1 MRRSCVS
8 PSRVF
13 LVTVLACIASGLWW
27 ALSFAPA
34 ADAAPAAEYAK
45 KGRRPAAKTSPVI
58 AAAKQY
64 AEAIASGDRV
74 AFGRLDFDCQ
84 FALVSAAAAPFKD
97 FPPGPDPVYGRCWT
111 ILVQAHDAAV
121 EQRDEGVNAIWPGN
135 GFLVFYRN
143 QLTSYP
149 PSFYVMDRLGLSPPG
164 GGLRVEPVDSA
175 PIPEASFRMRPGA
188 PLVSVPAAV
197 VRLRVTYKDPI
208 TSPVTYAPEEYNLTA
223 TVKTTAQA
231 LKAVTVKWVV
241 LSGLRKLGFPGDTA
255 VLNLRVAG
263 PGGDPIPFVTETGGY
278 IPDSGAW
285 WKPTDAP
292 EVLSAAL
299 QRMAQYAE
307 QRDRIALL
315 NRVLIVDPGHVA
327 ALTILTGELYQTL
340 VNAGAAVHHVPIG
353 DAALAARFNELYWN
367 AYAQA
372 SRIDISYPRNM
383 IGKDGVAAPTPADHL
398 YRMLPAM
405 ERLARLQPDDLENRI
420 RLGNAYRWNNDPQGA
435 IATHEAVLK
444 VIPPERPALKARVL
458 LELAWSRI
466 AKVAWDR
473 MLDDP
478 GLVQAYKEAEE
489 AFKLTDRPLDKFTA
503 AYTMAYSLAYM
514 PNRDNHA
521 MLEKLTEAR
530 RWYLQLAGASVDSWR
545 YLLLNDTLKGVV
557 EADPAF
563 EPLLTAS

>member
-1 MRRSCVS
+1 MRVLTSRIMLAAAAVS
-8 PSRVF
+8 AA
-13 LVTVLACIASGLWW
+13 TGLWW
-27 ALSFAPA
+27 APSFDLA
-34 ADAAPAAEYAK
+34 AGLAPAAEYAK
-45 KGRRPAAKTSPVI
+45 KGKRPAAKTSPVI
-58 AAAKQY
+58 AVAKQY

-74 AFGRLDFDCQ
+74 AFGQLDFGCQ
-84 FALVSAAAAPFKD
+84 FALVSTAAAPFKD
-97 FPPGPDPVYGRCWT
+97 FPPASDPVYGQCWT
-111 ILVQAHDAAV
+111 ILIQAHDTAV
-121 EQRDEGVNAIWPGN
+121 ELRDEWVNAIWPGKA
-135 GFLVFYRN
+135 FLVFYRN
-143 QLTSYP
+143 QLTSYS
-149 PSFYVMDRLGLSPPG
+149 PSFYVMARLGLSPPG
-164 GGLRVEPVDSA
+164 TGLRVKPVDSA
-175 PIPEASFRMRPGA
+175 PIPAASFRMRPGA

-255 VLNLRVAG
+255 VLNLPMAG
-263 PGGDPIPFVTETGGY
+263 HDGDPIPFVTETGGY
-278 IPDSGAW
+278 IPNSGAW
-285 WKPTDAP
+285 WKPSDAP

-340 VNAGAAVHHVPIG
+340 VNAGAAVHQVPIG
-353 DAALAARFNELYWN
+353 DAALAVRFNELYWN

-372 SRIDISYPRNM
+372 SR
-383 IGKDGVAAPTPADHL
+383 
-398 YRMLPAM
+398 
-405 ERLARLQPDDLENRI
+405 
-420 RLGNAYRWNNDPQGA
+420 RWNNDHQGA
-435 IATHEAVLK
+435 IATHEAVLQD
-444 VIPPERPALKARVL
+444 IPPERVALKARVL

-466 AKVAWDR
+466 GKVAWNR

-478 GLVQAYKEAEE
+478 GLVRAYKEAEE

-503 AYTMAYSLAYM
+503 TYTMAYAQAYM

-545 YLLLNDTLKGVV
+545 FLLLNDTLKGVV

-563 EPLLTAS
+563 KPLLTAS

>member
-27 ALSFAPA
+27 ALLFAPA
-34 ADAAPAAEYAK
+34 AGAAPVAQYAK
-45 KGRRPAAKTSPVI
+45 KGKRPPAKPSPVI

-97 FPPGPDPVYGRCWT
+97 FPPGSDPVYGQCWT

-135 GFLVFYRN
+135 GFLLFYRN
-143 QLTSYP
+143 QLTSYS
-149 PSFYVMDRLGLSPPG
+149 PSFYVMARLGLSPPG
-164 GGLRVEPVDSA
+164 TGLRVEPVDSA
-175 PIPEASFRMRPGA
+175 PIPAASFRMRPGA

-197 VRLRVTYKDPI
+197 VRLRVIYKDPI

-241 LSGLRKLGFPGDTA
+241 LSGLRKLAFPGDTA

-263 PGGDPIPFVTETGGY
+263 PGGDPVPFVAETGGY

-383 IGKDGVAAPTPADHL
+383 IGKDGIAAPTPADHL

-420 RLGNAYRWNNDPQGA
+420 RLGNAYRWSNDAQAA
-435 IATHEAVLK
+435 IATHEAV
-444 VIPPERPALKARVL
+444 VNDITPDRAALKARAL

-466 AKVAWDR
+466 AKVVLNR
-473 MLDDP
+473 MSEDP
-478 GLVQAYKEAEE
+478 GLVRAYSEAEE
-489 AFKLTDRPLDKFTA
+489 AFTLTDRPLDKCA
-503 AYTMAYSLAYM
+503 AACTRASGLVYM
-514 PNRDNHA
+514 PIC
-521 MLEKLTEAR
+521 ER
-530 RWYLQLAGASVDSWR
+530 RA
-545 YLLLNDTLKGVV
+545 
-557 EADPAF
+557 
-563 EPLLTAS
+563 

>member
-1 MRRSCVS
+1 MRGSCVS

-27 ALSFAPA
+27 ALLFAPA
-34 ADAAPAAEYAK
+34 AGAAPAAQYAK
-45 KGRRPAAKTSPVI
+45 KGKRPPAKPSPVI

-97 FPPGPDPVYGRCWT
+97 FPPGSDPVYGQCWT

-143 QLTSYP
+143 ELASYP

-164 GGLRVEPVDSA
+164 GGLRGEP
-175 PIPEASFRMRPGA
+175 
-188 PLVSVPAAV
+188 
-197 VRLRVTYKDPI
+197 
-208 TSPVTYAPEEYNLTA
+208 
-223 TVKTTAQA
+223 
-231 LKAVTVKWVV
+231 
-241 LSGLRKLGFPGDTA
+241 
-255 VLNLRVAG
+255 
-263 PGGDPIPFVTETGGY
+263 
-278 IPDSGAW
+278 
-285 WKPTDAP
+285 
-292 EVLSAAL
+292 VLSAEL

-327 ALTILTGELYQTL
+327 ALTILTGELYKTL

-353 DAALAARFNELYWN
+353 DAALATRFNELYWN

-420 RLGNAYRWNNDPQGA
+420 RLGNAYRWNNDTQGA
-435 IATHEAVLK
+435 IAAHEAVLK
-444 VIPPERPALKARVL
+444 VIPPERTALKARVL

-503 AYTMAYSLAYM
+503 AYTTAYSLAYM
-514 PNRDNHA
+514 PNRDTHA

-563 EPLLTAS
+563 KPLLTAS

>member
-1 MRRSCVS
+1 
-8 PSRVF
+8 
-13 LVTVLACIASGLWW
+13 
-27 ALSFAPA
+27 
-34 ADAAPAAEYAK
+34 
-45 KGRRPAAKTSPVI
+45 
-58 AAAKQY
+58 
-64 AEAIASGDRV
+64 
-74 AFGRLDFDCQ
+74 
-84 FALVSAAAAPFKD
+84 
-97 FPPGPDPVYGRCWT
+97 
-111 ILVQAHDAAV
+111 
-121 EQRDEGVNAIWPGN
+121 
-135 GFLVFYRN
+135 VFYRN
-143 QLTSYP
+143 ELTNYP

-175 PIPEASFRMRPGA
+175 PIPGASFRMRPGA

-223 TVKTTAQA
+223 TVKSTAQA

-263 PGGDPIPFVTETGGY
+263 PGGDPVPFVTETGGY
-278 IPDSGAW
+278 IPNSGAW

-444 VIPPERPALKARVL
+444 VIPSERTALKARVL

-466 AKVAWDR
+466 AKVAWNR

-557 EADPAF
+557 EADPVF
-563 EPLLTAS
+563 KPLLTAS

>member
-1 MRRSCVS
+1 
-8 PSRVF
+8 
-13 LVTVLACIASGLWW
+13 
-27 ALSFAPA
+27 
-34 ADAAPAAEYAK
+34 
-45 KGRRPAAKTSPVI
+45 
-58 AAAKQY
+58 
-64 AEAIASGDRV
+64 
-74 AFGRLDFDCQ
+74 
-84 FALVSAAAAPFKD
+84 
-97 FPPGPDPVYGRCWT
+97 
-111 ILVQAHDAAV
+111 
-121 EQRDEGVNAIWPGN
+121 
-135 GFLVFYRN
+135 
-143 QLTSYP
+143 
-149 PSFYVMDRLGLSPPG
+149 MDRLGLSPPG

-197 VRLRVTYKDPI
+197 VRLRVIYKDPI

-231 LKAVTVKWVV
+231 LKAVTLKWVV

-263 PGGDPIPFVTETGGY
+263 PGGDPVPFVTETGGY
-278 IPDSGAW
+278 IPNSGAW

-340 VNAGAAVHHVPIG
+340 VNAGAAAHHVPIG
-353 DAALAARFNELYWN
+353 DAALAVRFSELYWN

-383 IGKDGVAAPTPADHL
+383 IGKDGVAAPTPADYL

-444 VIPPERPALKARVL
+444 VIPPERTALKARVL

-563 EPLLTAS
+563 KPLLTAS

>member
-1 MRRSCVS
+1 
-8 PSRVF
+8 
-13 LVTVLACIASGLWW
+13 VTILACIVSGLWW
-27 ALSFAPA
+27 VPLFAPA
-34 ADAAPAAEYAK
+34 AGAVPAAEYAK
-45 KGRRPAAKTSPVI
+45 KGKRPTAKTSPVI

-84 FALVSAAAAPFKD
+84 FAMVSAAAAPLKA
-97 FPPGPDPVYGRCWT
+97 FPPDPDPVYGRCWT
-111 ILVQAHDAAV
+111 ILVQAHDTAV
-121 EQRDEGVNAIWPGN
+121 EQRDQGVNAIWPGE
-135 GFLVFYRN
+135 GFLVFYKN
-143 QLTSYP
+143 EPTGYP
-149 PSFYVMDRLGLSPPG
+149 PSFFVMARLGLSPPG
-164 GGLRVEPVDSA
+164 TGLRVEPMGSA
-175 PIPEASFRMRPGA
+175 PIPAASFRMRPGA

-197 VRLRVTYKDPI
+197 VRLRVIYKDPI

-241 LSGLRKLGFPGDTA
+241 LSGLRKLGFPGDTG
-255 VLNLRVAG
+255 VLSLPVAG
-263 PGGDPIPFVTETGGY
+263 PGGDAVPFVTETGGY
-278 IPDSGAW
+278 VSGSGAW
-285 WKPTDAP
+285 WKPANAP

-307 QRDRIALL
+307 QRDRVALL

-327 ALTILTGELYQTL
+327 ALTVLTGELYQTL

-372 SRIDISYPRNM
+372 SRIDISYPRSM
-383 IGKDGVAAPTPADHL
+383 IGKDGVAAPTPADYL

-444 VIPPERPALKARVL
+444 VIPPERTALKARVL

-466 AKVAWDR
+466 GKVAWNR

-478 GLVQAYKEAEE
+478 ALMQAYKEAEE

-503 AYTMAYSLAYM
+503 TYTMAYSMAYM

-563 EPLLTAS
+563 QPLLTAS

>member
-1 MRRSCVS
+1 MGRSCVS

-27 ALSFAPA
+27 ALLFAPA
-34 ADAAPAAEYAK
+34 AGAAPAAEYTK
-45 KGRRPAAKTSPVI
+45 KGKRPAAKPSPVI

-97 FPPGPDPVYGRCWT
+97 FPPGSDPIYGQCWKL
-111 ILVQAHDAAV
+111 LVQAHDAAV
-121 EQRDEGVNAIWPGN
+121 EQRDEGMNAIWPGN

-143 QLTSYP
+143 ELTSYP
-149 PSFYVMDRLGLSPPG
+149 PSYYVMDRLGLSPPG
-164 GGLRVEPVDSA
+164 GGLRVAPVDSA
-175 PIPEASFRMRPGA
+175 PIPGASFRMRPGA

-208 TSPVTYAPEEYNLTA
+208 TSPVTYAPEEEGLTA
-223 TVKTTAQA
+223 MVKTTAQP

-278 IPDSGAW
+278 IPSSGAW

-340 VNAGAAVHHVPIG
+340 VNAGAAVHRMPIG
-353 DAALAARFNELYWN
+353 DATLAARFNELYWN

-420 RLGNAYRWNNDPQGA
+420 RLGNAYRWNNDPQA
-435 IATHEAVLK
+435 ALATHEAVLK
-444 VIPPERPALKARVL
+444 NIPPERAALKARVL

-466 AKVAWDR
+466 VRVAWNR
-473 MLDDP
+473 ILDEP
-478 GLVQAYKEAEE
+478 HLMQAYKEAEE
-489 AFKLTDRPLDKFTA
+489 ALKLTDRPLDKFTA
-503 AYTMAYSLAYM
+503 AYTMAYAQAYM

-521 MLEKLTEAR
+521 MLEELTEAR

-563 EPLLTAS
+563 KPLLTAS

>member
-13 LVTVLACIASGLWW
+13 LLTVLACIASGLWW

-34 ADAAPAAEYAK
+34 AGAAPAVEYAK

-164 GGLRVEPVDSA
+164 GGLRVEPMDSA
-175 PIPEASFRMRPGA
+175 PTPAASFRMRPGA

-241 LSGLRKLGFPGDTA
+241 LSGLRKLGFPGDAA
-255 VLNLRVAG
+255 VLNLPVAG
-263 PGGDPIPFVTETGGY
+263 RDGDPVPFVKETGGHL
-278 IPDSGAW
+278 PGSGAW
-285 WKPTDAP
+285 WKPTDAT
-292 EVLSAAL
+292 EVLIAAL

-307 QRDRIALL
+307 QRDRVALL
-315 NRVLIVDPGHVA
+315 NRVLIVNSGHVA
-327 ALTILTGELYQTL
+327 ALTMLTGELYRTL
-340 VNAGAAVHHVPIG
+340 LSAGAAAHHVLIG
-353 DAALAARFNELYWN
+353 DAALAGLFNELYWT

-372 SRIDISYPRNM
+372 SRIDLSYPRNV
-383 IGKDGVAAPTPADHL
+383 IGPDGVATPTPADYL

-405 ERLARLQPDDLENRI
+405 EKLALLQADDLENRI
-420 RLGNAYRWNNDPQGA
+420 RLGNAYRWSNDAQAA
-435 IATHEAVLK
+435 IATHEAV
-444 VIPPERPALKARVL
+444 VNDITPDRAALKARAL

-466 AKVAWDR
+466 AKVVLNR
-473 MLDDP
+473 MSDDP
-478 GLVQAYKEAEE
+478 GLVRAYNEAEE
-489 AFKLTDRPLDKFTA
+489 AFTLTDRPLDKFTA
-503 AYTMAYSLAYM
+503 AYTMACGLAYM
-514 PNRDNHA
+514 PNRDLHA

-530 RWYLQLAGASVDSWR
+530 KWYLQLAGASYESWR

-557 EADPAF
+557 EADPDF
-563 EPLLTAS
+563 KPLLTAS